1 MEGVPRPIAF
11 GFTVCA
17 GNKPEDLR
25 DWMKVEEMRSGG
37 WDPKVRLAELDEDNV
52 DAEVLFPNRPWQS
65 VVANP
70 DPDLHHAMVRAYND
84 WISEYCSY
92 APDRLGGMAAI
103 PNRGVREAVAE
114 VERIVDLPGIVG
126 LNLSCYPHG
135 DTTLQPEDDDV
146 WRLVEQTGLPIAI
159 HIGLSDEMPFQLDA
173 RKLPGTVH
181 FYDAPGRQ
189 LELIFSGVL
198 DRFPGLRF
206 VMTEV
211 DCGWTPYFAEIS
223 DDNYMRHSKATLRD
237 RQLSK
242 LPSQYL
248 RDHFFYTFI
257 TDTYGIANRHRIGVE
272 RMLWSNDYPHITS
285 DWPYSWKTVNAQFA
299 DVGADERHA
308 MLAGNALRI
317 YSRLAG

>member
-1 MEGVPRPIAF
+1 
-11 GFTVCA
+11 
-17 GNKPEDLR
+17 
-25 DWMKVEEMRSGG
+25 
-37 WDPKVRLAELDEDNV
+37 
-52 DAEVLFPNRPWQS
+52 
-65 VVANP
+65 
-70 DPDLHHAMVRAYND
+70 
-84 WISEYCSY
+84 
-92 APDRLGGMAAI
+92 
-103 PNRGVREAVAE
+103 
-114 VERIVDLPGIVG
+114 VDLPGIVG

-135 DTTLQPEDDDV
+135 DTIVQPEDDDV
-146 WRLVEQTGLPIAI
+146 WRVVEETGIPIAI
-159 HIGLSDEMPFQLDA
+159 HIGLSSDMPFQLDA

-237 RQLSK
+237 AQLSK
-242 LPSQYL
+242 MPSDYL
-248 RDHFFYTFI
+248 REHFFYTFI

-299 DVGADERHA
+299 DVAPDERHA

-317 YSRLAG
+317 YSRLSA